1 MDTYLLLWE
10 QMDNVLKRI
19 VLAVVVREGAVL
31 MIERRKKEKSKD
43 GAVLSWTFPGG
54 KLEDSETVHEAVT
67 REVLEETGYIVN
79 PKTIIDQRQHDSFPV
94 LVSYIACEVDE
105 LSVQTKTNDSE
116 ILNVKWIKIKDI
128 ENYITSSLNERV
140 RNYLEL

>member
-1 MDTYLLLWE
+1 MLLWE

>member
-1 MDTYLLLWE
+1 M
-10 QMDNVLKRI
+10 KRI